1 LKKSQEPPSTYDIVA
16 VCERDNATWCLLS
29 TERALSSSTIT
40 KEEWI
45 ISDIVLSWMRED
57 ERSNALPPS
66 IQQEFRNQT
75 KALKEKIAAL
85 EEEVSGS
92 KQLFDTY
99 RERARVSL
107 QKTANEQQEVEKLLA
122 KAKDECKQQLKRAD
136 DAMKRVNQIET
147 EYSLAIENLK
157 AQLEGRDGD
166 INRLKAEIAE
176 SKSQLDTLAS
186 SVHQAPAMDKS
197 ELIKIQD
204 ELQRAR
210 DEMKGYSRKI
220 LDLEDSIEVLKSR
233 EQKLIADQ
241 KKRSDAAREL
251 VETKDKEIARLEA
264 LVNDVRTP
272 LAEHDPTTRPTLSDS
287 IASASVVRNLQDR
300 YRKFDYL
307 ALLAF

>member
-1 LKKSQEPPSTYDIVA
+1 MKKSQEPPSTYDIVA

>member
-1 LKKSQEPPSTYDIVA
+1 
-16 VCERDNATWCLLS
+16 
-29 TERALSSSTIT
+29 
-40 KEEWI
+40 
-45 ISDIVLSWMRED
+45 
-57 ERSNALPPS
+57 
-66 IQQEFRNQT
+66 
-75 KALKEKIAAL
+75 LKEKIAAL

-210 DEMKGYSRKI
+210 DEMKGSSRKI
-220 LDLEDSIEVLKSR
+220 LDLEDSIEALKSR